1 MKVLI
6 ATKNPGKIE
15 GAKLALE
22 KYYKEFEVVG
32 VPVSSDVS
40 DEPVNDETLQ
50 GARNR
55 VKNLIAYA
63 KQNQI
68 DADLYFAIES
78 GISNQLGK
86 WGIVNVAVVAD
97 RDGNEGFG
105 TGPIFPVPERLVEP
119 IIEESLGVIMDKI
132 FDGDE
137 LSKGKG
143 GVSYL
148 TKNAISRIDITKEA
162 FVMALTMFVN
172 DFWKE

>member
-22 KYYKEFEVVG
+22 KYYKDFEIIG
-32 VPVSSDVS
+32 VAVSSDVS
-40 DEPVNDETLQ
+40 DEPVNEETLQ

-55 VKNLIAYA
+55 VKNLKIYA
-63 KQNQI
+63 KENQI
-68 DADLYFAIES
+68 QADLYFAIES

-86 WGIVNVAVVAD
+86 WGIINIAVVSD
-97 RDGNEGFG
+97 EDGNEGFG
-105 TGPIFPVPERLVEP
+105 AGPVFPVPERLVNP
-119 IIEESLGVIMDKI
+119 IIEESLGVVMDKI
-132 FDGDE
+132 FEGNE

-143 GVSYL
+143 GVSFL
-148 TKNAISRIDITKEA
+148 TKEAISRIDITKEA
-162 FVMALTMFVN
+162 FIMALTMFVN